1 LAGANLI
8 YGAGMLEMGMTLGF
22 GQMVIDNEIARMIKH
37 TVNGM
42 PVNDETLAVDVIKE
56 IGPFKDFL
64 SHEHTLQHMKIHSQ
78 PKFIDRR
85 MREDWE
91 SMGKVGMC
99 DKADEAA
106 KFILETHQ
114 PKALSEKVQIQ
125 LRSIVEGAEKELVCY

>member
-1 LAGANLI
+1 
-8 YGAGMLEMGMTLGF
+8 MLEMGMTLGF

-56 IGPFKDFL
+56 VGPFRDFL
-64 SHEHTLQHMKIHSQ
+64 SHAHTLKHMKIHSQ

-91 SMGKVGMC
+91 SLGKISMC
-99 DKADEAA
+99 EKAEEEA
-106 KFILETHQ
+106 KFILNTHK
-114 PKALSEKVQIQ
+114 PDPLDKEVQNQ
-125 LRSIVEGAEKELVCY
+125 LRSIVENAENELGCY